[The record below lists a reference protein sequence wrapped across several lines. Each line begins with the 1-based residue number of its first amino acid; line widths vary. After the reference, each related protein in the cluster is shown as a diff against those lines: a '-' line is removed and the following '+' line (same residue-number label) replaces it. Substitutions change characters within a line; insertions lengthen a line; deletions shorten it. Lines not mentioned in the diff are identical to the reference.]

1 MYPTSQRATAE
12 SEHRPHAGF
21 CHTQDVKDDVFRPQ
35 SVGRAVRT
43 AFVLGVLVVVAIV
56 AAVAA
61 IDNFSALVGDNSKD
75 ELSRY
80 LDDNEHSTIKPSG
93 AGFTLGFP
101 VPAARMAERVAT
113 DHGAVDAPRDS
124 ATVDDEIIFDVVWFD
139 LPGATPK
146 DIDRVIGSMI
156 TRQVRALSATR
167 IAVSSKKKVGRAV
180 ARDFVAVSVDRTG
193 VKRYYDEEIV
203 VRGRRVWIL
212 RVGSRVRRDAAFQ
225 KFTESLT
232 ISS

>member
-1 MYPTSQRATAE
+1 LVTSRRATAE

-21 CHTQDVKDDVFRPQ
+21 CHTQEVKDDVFRPQ

-43 AFVLGVLVVVAIV
+43 AFVLGVLVVIAIV

-61 IDNFSALVGDNSKD
+61 IGNFTALVGDNTKD

-93 AGFTLGFP
+93 AGFTLDFP
-101 VPAARMAERVAT
+101 VPATRMGERVAT
-113 DHGAVDAPRDS
+113 DYGAVNAPRDS
-124 ATVDDEIIFDVVWFD
+124 ATVDDEITFDVVWFD
-139 LPGATPK
+139 IPGAAPK
-146 DIDRVIGSMI
+146 DVDRFIGSMI

-167 IAVSSKKKVGRAV
+167 IAVSSKKKTGRAV
-180 ARDFVAVSVDRTG
+180 AKDFVAVNVDRIG
-193 VKRYYDEEIV
+193 AKRYFDEEIV

-212 RVGSRVRRDAAFQ
+212 RIGSRIRRDAAFH
-225 KFTESLT
+225 KFTGSLK